1 MSTPEAVV
9 GWFRAWGHVGR
20 FALAA
25 FAAAFSRSTYTPLT
39 RAAALRQVYVT
50 AWQPLSGFLLF
61 STLLSLVAIQVTI
74 NVARGYGLAGY
85 ALELVLRV
93 LVVELIPFV
102 TALMVAL
109 RSGSA
114 INTEVALMHA
124 SGELQSMRD
133 ARVDPMQREFVL
145 RVVASALSLLSLT
158 ILSCAVALVLAY
170 LVMYGLSPWGFA
182 EYTRT
187 IAAVFDTQIL
197 VGFVLKCT
205 AFGVAVAAIPIAAGL
220 QASHDLK
227 SAPISVMGG
236 MVRLVLALAI
246 IQIVSV
252 AVKYA

>member
-9 GWFRAWGHVGR
+9 DWFRAWRHVGR

-50 AWQPLSGFLLF
+50 AWQPLAGFLLF

-133 ARVDPMQREFVL
+133 ARVDPMQREFVP

-158 ILSCAVALVLAY
+158 ILSCAVALILAY

-227 SAPISVMGG
+227 SAPIAVMGG
-236 MVRLVLALAI
+236 MVRLVLALALI
-246 IQIVSV
+246 EIVSV
-252 AVKYA
+252 SVKYA